1 MALSNLAFGAGDVR
15 GHGVNRVLHMISG
28 GDTGGGKTHVL
39 TLVSEIQ
46 KEISA
51 QVLCFM
57 EGAFSEE
64 ARAMGLDV
72 IVLRQQ
78 GRQDLSVVR
87 SIVRHVREQGI
98 DIVHSHGARANFL
111 TMLSKPWLKVPCVTT
126 VHSDYRRDFE
136 GNLYKHLVYT
146 SLNSISLRVF
156 DHYIVI
162 SDELKQL
169 LVKRGI
175 AKDRIDSVR
184 NYLSRRIEH
193 MGREEFMR
201 AHGLCF
207 TENTPL
213 VGVLGRL
220 HPVKGQE
227 DFLKAAKLVHA
238 RFPDAR
244 FLLGGDGEALG
255 SLRALANRL
264 DISSCVWFLGH
275 IQNPF
280 DFLNVLDVHVLPS
293 RSETFPYVI
302 LEAAAL
308 GIPTVSTD
316 VGSVSEI
323 IRNGETGLLVSPS
336 DITALAEAIIYL
348 ISHPDHARKMG
359 QNLKEAAS
367 PYFQPSNM
375 AKKHIEIYNKVLQR
389 RSHGRYSM

>member
-1 MALSNLAFGAGDVR
+1 M
-15 GHGVNRVLHMISG
+15 NRVLHMISG
-28 GDTGGGKTHVL
+28 GDIGGGKTHVL

-51 QVLCFM
+51 QIMCFM
-57 EGAFSEE
+57 EGSFSQE

-72 IVLRQQ
+72 IVLKQH
-78 GRQDLSVVR
+78 GRQDLSVVK
-87 SIVRHVREQGI
+87 SIIAHVREQDV

-111 TMLSKPWLKVPCVTT
+111 TMLSKPWIKVPCVTT

-162 SDELKQL
+162 SDELKRV

-175 AKDRIDSVR
+175 AEERIDSVR
-184 NYLSRRIEH
+184 NYLSRRVEH
-193 MGREEFMR
+193 LRRDEFMR
-201 AHGLCF
+201 AHGLRF
-207 TENTPL
+207 AENTPL

-227 DFLKAAKLVHA
+227 DFLKAASLVHA
-238 RFPDAR
+238 RFPDAH

-255 SLRALANRL
+255 SLRSLANRL
-264 DISSCVWFLGH
+264 NISSHVWFLGH

-336 DITALAEAIIYL
+336 DVPALSEAIIYL
-348 ISHPDHARKMG
+348 LSHPDDARKMG

-375 AKKHIEIYNKVLQR
+375 AKRHIEIYNKVLQR
-389 RSHGRYSM
+389 KPHGRYSM